1 MLRSIDKQSGKNCQK
16 LQLMDNFLAKPLG
29 LSGWA
34 KMLYLLL
41 DSKQTSCSF
50 VMFTTRRRTVQ

>member
-41 DSKQTSCSF
+41 DSEQTSGF